1 MKRSLFFLFTMLM
14 AVSVLNAKPKVGA
27 GCAVISHRGYWNTE
41 GSTPN
46 SIASLEKAIALGTYG
61 SELDVYLT
69 TDGKVVLFHDS
80 SYKGRRIDA
89 MSFDET
95 QQIKLAN
102 GEPLPLLERVLQI
115 ARKQSRT
122 KPIIEV
128 KSHATPQLENEAV
141 DAILKLV
148 HQNKMDR
155 KVEFISF
162 SRNICERIIAKA
174 PKAKVAYLGG
184 ELSPKELSALG
195 YTGLDYHIGTMRAHP
210 EWFKEAHDLRLTVNV
225 WTVNDEENMRWL
237 IAQGADFI
245 TTDNPVLLNSLIA
258 K

>member
-1 MKRSLFFLFTMLM
+1 MKRGLFVTGLLLFM
-14 AVSVLNAKPKVGA
+14 AVMLNAKPQSKP
-27 GCAVISHRGYWNTE
+27 GCEVISHRGYWNTE

-46 SIASLEKAIALGTYG
+46 SIASLNKAIELGTYG

-80 SYKGRRIDA
+80 NYQGKRIDG
-89 MSFDET
+89 MSFAQT

-102 GEPLPLLERVLQI
+102 GESLPMLDQVLKI
-115 ARKQSRT
+115 AHKQKVT

-128 KSHATPQLENEAV
+128 KSHATKELENDAV

-148 HQNKMDR
+148 HQNKMDKR
-155 KVEFISF
+155 VEFISF

-184 ELSPKELSALG
+184 DLSPKELADLG
-195 YTGLDYHIGTMRAHP
+195 YTGLDYHIGTMQAHP
-210 EWFKEAHDLRLTVNV
+210 DWFQQAHDLGLTVNV
-225 WTVNDEENMRWL
+225 WTVNDEPNMRWL
-237 IAQGADFI
+237 IEQGADYI
-245 TTDNPVLLNSLIA
+245 TTDNPVLLKTLLS